1 MLKIDIDFGTTMSNL
16 ENWYRFRYTHEGL
29 ADLQVFKNGVGMPQ
43 NEILSNMDLT
53 DENSYA
59 VDYLYKQMLQN
70 FPNAS
75 KSISRKRYKVMSC

>member
-1 MLKIDIDFGTTMSNL
+1 
-16 ENWYRFRYTHEGL
+16 
-29 ADLQVFKNGVGMPQ
+29 MPQ